1 MRFFVGTSGY
11 SHKEWKGNFYPAKI
25 SPKDML
31 PYFAERFST
40 VEMNN
45 TFYRMPTEDV
55 MSGWAEQVPDNF
67 RFIIKAPQSITHRKR
82 LKGAEQEVDHL
93 LRTAAVLKERLGP
106 FLFQLPPNLKKD
118 LARLEAFLEHL
129 GKRGTI
135 AFEFRHES
143 WFDDEVMSCLRA
155 HSCALCIADTEDFP
169 DPELIHTAGWGY
181 VRLRR
186 DEYTDKDLKNWVKK
200 LQSQIWDDVYVFFK
214 HEETGSGPRLGAR
227 LIELASA

>member
-25 SPKDML
+25 SPKEML
-31 PYFAERFST
+31 PYYAERFTT

-45 TFYRMPTEDV
+45 TFYRMPTEEV
-55 MSGWAEQVPDNF
+55 MSGWAQQVPENF

-93 LRTAAVLKERLGP
+93 LHAAAVLKDRLGP

-118 LARLEAFLEHL
+118 LARLEAFLEFL

-143 WFDDEVMSCLRA
+143 WFDDEVMHCLRA

-169 DPELIHTAGWGY
+169 DPELIPTAGWGY

-200 LQSQIWDDVYVFFK
+200 LQSQNWDDVYVFFK

-227 LIELASA
+227 LIELANT

>member
-25 SPKDML
+25 SPKEML
-31 PYFAERFST
+31 PFYADRFTT

-45 TFYRMPTEDV
+45 TFYRMPTEEV
-55 MSGWAEQVPDNF
+55 MAGWAQQVPDAF
-67 RFIIKAPQSITHRKR
+67 RFVIKAPQSITHRKR
-82 LKGAEQEVDHL
+82 LKGAELEVDHL
-93 LRTAAVLKERLGP
+93 LRTSAVLKDRLGP

-118 LARLEAFLEHL
+118 LTRLDAFLESF
-129 GKRGTI
+129 GNRGAV

-143 WFDDEVMSCLRA
+143 WFDDEVMGCLRA

-169 DPELIHTAGWGY
+169 DPDLVHTADWGY

-186 DEYTDKDLKNWVKK
+186 DEYSDKDLKIWAKK
-200 LQSQIWDDVYVFFK
+200 LQSQDWNEAYVFFK
-214 HEETGSGPRLGAR
+214 HEETGSGPRFGTR
-227 LIELASA
+227 LIELLNA